1 MLPVCYEIKTS
12 AEDRE
17 KVPAMSARRSRAAL
31 PDAPE
36 PTAAEPPV
44 AKATQ
49 PNDEGATRAE
59 YMQIDQ
65 VASRTALTKRA
76 LRYYEEIG
84 LLDPPTRTEGN
95 YRLYSERDVA
105 RVESIKRWREFL
117 GFSLAEIRKLVTMEE
132 ERQQARDEF
141 RRANDARDRLVA
153 LDHSDEL
160 ARNTLT
166 VVEEKL
172 AGLMAI
178 QAELSARLERH
189 ERLRDE
195 LRDEVEAQ

>member
-1 MLPVCYEIKTS
+1 
-12 AEDRE
+12 
-17 KVPAMSARRSRAAL
+17 MSARRSRAAL

-36 PTAAEPPV
+36 PIIAEPPE

-65 VASRTALTKRA
+65 VASRTGLTKRA

-95 YRLYSERDVA
+95 YRLYSERDIA

-117 GFSLAEIRKLVTMEE
+117 GFSLAEIRKLVGMEE
-132 ERQQARDEF
+132 ERQQARDDY
-141 RRANDARDRLVA
+141 RRASDARDRLAV
-153 LDHSDEL
+153 LDHSDDL
-160 ARNTLT
+160 ARNTLK
-166 VVEEKL
+166 VVAEKI
-172 AGLMAI
+172 AGLEAI
-178 QAELSARLERH
+178 RAELRERLERH
-189 ERLRDE
+189 ERLRTE
-195 LRDEVEAQ
+195 LRAEMESQ